1 MNKYEGTEFTTEDF
15 VALDTLDNVERNVV
29 LALEEH
35 RLGIPQLPFLDDVKI
50 SRGKDCK
57 GTLTKIFICSK
68 FCCSFEKKKYFERHS
83 GVCHHQKEK
92 EVKPKKGELA
102 RLVDCKLV
110 ESLPYSIHHHKN
122 SRSHLSFQPADLLS
136 LFILLPCFDAG
147 RPFGA
152 KSLSF

>member
-68 FCCSFEKKKYFERHS
+68 FCCSFEKEKYFERHS

-102 RLVDCKLV
+102 IYPTPYIIIRILDHIYHFNLLICYPCSFYFHALMLVGPS
-110 ESLPYSIHHHKN
+110 EQN
-122 SRSHLSFQPADLLS
+122 LS
-136 LFILLPCFDAG
+136 LFNNTWKD
-147 RPFGA
+147 
-152 KSLSF
+152 